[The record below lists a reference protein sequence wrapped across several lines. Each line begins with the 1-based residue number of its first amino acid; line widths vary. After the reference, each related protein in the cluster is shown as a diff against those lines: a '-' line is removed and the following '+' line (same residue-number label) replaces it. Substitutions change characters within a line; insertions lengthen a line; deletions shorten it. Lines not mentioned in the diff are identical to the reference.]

1 MTMYLTPEEERVLD
15 GEHGWAYQVSMKILA
30 KLGDLFGA
38 TRLIPIKSAH
48 ISGVSYKTMGDAPID
63 FLEALTS
70 AGGKA
75 QVPSTLNPSCFDPD
89 YPSQMGI
96 SEGQREKQLRIIDL
110 YGGLGVD
117 PALTCTP
124 YYLHKLG
131 HGCHLAWSESSAV
144 IYANS
149 VLGAL
154 TNREGSPSAL
164 AASLIGKTP
173 DYGMHQ
179 AENREANILV
189 RVESDLRNGAEFGAL
204 GVHLG
209 RMLKDKVPVFE
220 GLTSYTDEDLK
231 QLGAGLASSG
241 MVSVFH
247 YNEPCEKGGMETIS
261 IEAKD
266 IRNAIESLSTATEA
280 PDLIFIGCPH
290 CSINEMKSIAQAL
303 NNKKVREKT
312 KLWVCTSRHVKGRS
326 KKYVDI
332 IESAGGHVLCDTCAI
347 VTWIKNLGINT
358 MLTNSAKAAYYAPT
372 LNQVNAILA
381 PLNECTEA
389 SCG

>member
-1 MTMYLTPEEERVLD
+1 MHLTPKEEKMYD
-15 GEHGWAYQVSMKILA
+15 GEYGWACQVSMRILA
-30 KLGDLFGA
+30 RLGDLFGA
-38 TRLIPIKSAH
+38 TRLIPIQSAH
-48 ISGVSYKTMGDAPID
+48 ISGVSYKTIGDAPID
-63 FLEALTS
+63 FLGALVD
-70 AGGKA
+70 AGGKV
-75 QVPSTLNPSCFDPD
+75 QVPSTLNPSCLDPD
-89 YPSQMGI
+89 YLPQMSIPQGHM
-96 SEGQREKQLRIIDL
+96 EKQLRIIDL
-110 YGGLGVD
+110 YERMGIE
-117 PALTCTP
+117 PTLTCTP
-124 YYLHKLG
+124 HYLREPRPAQ
-131 HGCHLAWSESSAV
+131 HLAWAESSAV
-144 IYANS
+144 VYANS

-164 AASLIGKTP
+164 TAAIIGKTP
-173 DYGMHQ
+173 NYGMHQ

-189 RVESDLRNGAEFGAL
+189 RVESDLRNEAEFGAL

-241 MVSVFH
+241 MVSMFH
-247 YNEPCEKGGMETIS
+247 YKEPCEKRGIETIS